1 MSKIKVLHII
11 TKLELGGAQKLVL
24 YCNDNLDKTKFDST
38 ICSGK
43 GGLLDKK
50 VGENIVFAKNLVR
63 QISPIKD
70 VLAVFELGRIIKQIN
85 PDIVH
90 TNSSKAGILGRLA
103 CRLYADKKNTKVV
116 HTFHGFG
123 FNGRQFFLIK
133 LFYIWLE
140 KLSAN
145 FADTLIFVSKDNM
158 DTALKYKIGNKQKNK
173 LIRIGIEFE
182 NVKVDKSKKLKEL
195 GIEPNAKVITSI
207 GNFKLQKN
215 PIDFVKIANEVLK
228 KHPNTYF
235 LFIGDGKL
243 RKKTEKLIKHFNIN
257 KNCKLLGWRKDT
269 TEILAV
275 SDLYIMTSLWE
286 GLPLTL
292 VEAFNQNL
300 PAVCYATD
308 GVNDILKTGHN
319 GFLVEQRNFK
329 QSARYIN
336 RLLQDKDLY
345 EHLKNNVEGMDL
357 KEFDINYMLKQT
369 EQLYSDLI
377 KYKK

>member
-1 MSKIKVLHII
+1 MPKIKILYII

-24 YCNDNLDKTKFDST
+24 YSNDNLDKAKFDST

-43 GGLLDKK
+43 GGILDDKS
-50 VGENIVFAKNLVR
+50 GENIVFAKHLIR

-70 VLAVFELGRIIKQIN
+70 VLAVFELGRIIKRIN

-90 TNSSKAGILGRLA
+90 TNSSKAGILGRIA
-103 CRLYADKKNTKVV
+103 CRMYAKKTKVV

-123 FNGRQFFLIK
+123 FNSEQFFPIRF
-133 LFYIWLE
+133 FYILLE
-140 KLSAN
+140 KLFAH

-158 DTALKYKIGNKQKNK
+158 DTATKYKIGEKSKYK

-182 NVKVDKSKKLKEL
+182 NVKTDKNKKLKEL
-195 GIEPNAKVITSI
+195 GIDSSAKIITSI

-215 PIDFVKIANEVLK
+215 PLDFVRVANEIIK
-228 KHPNTYF
+228 KHSNTYF
-235 LFIGDGKL
+235 LFIGDGEL
-243 RKKTEKLIKHFNIN
+243 RKRTEKLIKHFDIS

-269 TEILAV
+269 TEILSI

-292 VEAFNQNL
+292 VEAFRQNL

-336 RLLQDKDLY
+336 RLLEDMDLY
-345 EHLKNNVEGMDL
+345 EHLKSNVEGMNLD
-357 KEFDINYMLKQT
+357 EFKIENMLKRT
-369 EQLYSDLI
+369 ELLYLDLI